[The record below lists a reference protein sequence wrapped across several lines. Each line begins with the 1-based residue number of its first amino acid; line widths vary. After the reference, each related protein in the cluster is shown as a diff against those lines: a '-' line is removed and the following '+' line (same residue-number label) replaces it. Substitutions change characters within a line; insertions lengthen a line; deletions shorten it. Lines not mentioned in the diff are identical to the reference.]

1 MCLWKSVHVLFVAG
15 QWKQCCDGLMKID
28 TLNSRKAI
36 TVKQGSLY
44 HEIGNVTEDALPD
57 LISSFPRLHA
67 QLIILQK
74 HGICVI
80 LGPSILF
87 LSCVFQTISRPE
99 YLARVVWS
107 EPCDVLSFSVGFERS
122 PHLLQVFSESYEI
135 LFCCRA
141 PETLRGLQNLPQLS
155 IIVGTRREQ
164 LNFYI
169 FAWISPLNLHCDW
182 CKFYE
187 SAFCFIFHAGNKR
200 Q

>member
-80 LGPSILF
+80 LGRFSNYKQTWISCK
-87 LSCVFQTISRPE
+87 SCVIRAMWCF
-99 YLARVVWS
+99 VF
-107 EPCDVLSFSVGFERS
+107 FSWFWKKSPSASGFFRELWNS
-122 PHLLQVFSESYEI
+122 VLLQSSRNVAWPPKSPPTFHH
-135 LFCCRA
+135 
-141 PETLRGLQNLPQLS
+141 RGH
-155 IIVGTRREQ
+155 E
-164 LNFYI
+164 
-169 FAWISPLNLHCDW
+169 
-182 CKFYE
+182 
-187 SAFCFIFHAGNKR
+187 KR
-200 Q
+200 TT